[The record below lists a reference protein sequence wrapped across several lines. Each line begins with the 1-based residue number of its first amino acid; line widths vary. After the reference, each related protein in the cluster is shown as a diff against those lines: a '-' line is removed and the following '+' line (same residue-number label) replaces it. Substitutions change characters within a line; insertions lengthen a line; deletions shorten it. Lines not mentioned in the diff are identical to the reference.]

1 MECGNAAMQQPTSGP
16 ASREHLKATH
26 DPTAKGHASRSL
38 PKHSVELLKR
48 GQKGSLRTCGLGTV
62 VLKEGADAAALTQLL
77 DGKDIMGRAVIVR
90 RDKFVEDQAS
100 YTHPTAVET
109 S

>member
-1 MECGNAAMQQPTSGP
+1 MRPVLYLSNLPYGAAESHI
-16 ASREHLKATH
+16 EDWIATH
-26 DPTAKGHASRSL
+26 AKVEV
-38 PKHSVELLKR
+38 HSVELLKR

-62 VLKEGADAAALTQLL
+62 VLKEGADAAALMQLL

>member
-1 MECGNAAMQQPTSGP
+1 MENTAARKEQRQGEEHAVAGAGHLVWGGNQTATAAV
-16 ASREHLKATH
+16 
-26 DPTAKGHASRSL
+26 
-38 PKHSVELLKR
+38 HSVELLKR

-62 VLKEGADAAALTQLL
+62 VLKEGADAAALMQLL

-109 S
+109 N